1 MGRGAEK
8 GLERDPPLGG
18 SRGLRGSP
26 EGPGMPRG
34 GDLEFYRSPEW
45 LNAMAEFLRA
55 LVLICKIRIMTGK
68 DCREDYGRDAVL
80 RACHREDCNEGIS
93 PPELKS
99 VRRLWPEIKDKDL
112 VRGLKGLQRG
122 NNSAIPRVF
131 RRRKNS
137 LRVLW

>member
-1 MGRGAEK
+1 
-8 GLERDPPLGG
+8 
-18 SRGLRGSP
+18 
-26 EGPGMPRG
+26 MPRA
-34 GDLEFYRSPEW
+34 GDREFYRSPGW
-45 LNAMAEFLRA
+45 LDAMAEFLRA

-80 RACHREDCNEGIS
+80 RACRREDCNEGIS